1 MWIWVSRK
9 VFESL
14 SQRVTD
20 LERTSKQL
28 DLEWSNTYDKFR
40 SILGRIAKRHDRLK
54 ETEGAQDDAGFQEGG
69 LNPAGG
75 ANEPSSSLPLT
86 PRQISAQQRILAQR
100 ALTRRHQ

>member
-1 MWIWVSRK
+1 MWIWISK
-9 VFESL
+9 KAFESL
-14 SQRVTD
+14 SERVTA

-54 ETEGAQDDAGFQEGG
+54 EAEGDGAGSQEDASG
-69 LNPAGG
+69 LPSPSGLGEA
-75 ANEPSSSLPLT
+75 SSSLPLT